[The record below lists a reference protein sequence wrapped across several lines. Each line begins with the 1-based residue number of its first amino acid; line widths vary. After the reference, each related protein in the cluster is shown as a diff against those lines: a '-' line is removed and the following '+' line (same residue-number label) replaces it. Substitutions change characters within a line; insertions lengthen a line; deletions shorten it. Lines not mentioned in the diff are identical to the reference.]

1 MNSNHEGG
9 GDFRLFEIRT
19 SQISTPPSGVRKLW
33 ETLNLVIPE
42 GAGDS
47 IKIEYLVIDHI
58 PSQAIISIQ
67 SAEKIA
73 EGMDFP
79 IA

>member
-1 MNSNHEGG
+1 
-9 GDFRLFEIRT
+9 
-19 SQISTPPSGVRKLW
+19 V